1 VTTFS
6 NPASRPPETGA
17 RLDPRLSASDTSM
30 IVVSL
35 VIGIGIFRTPALVA
49 ASAGGAGRTLAAWAL
64 GGVASLTGALVFAE
78 IGSRYPRAGG
88 YYKVVAHCWSPLAA
102 FLLNWA
108 QVLMQGAG
116 AAGVAIIGAE
126 YLLRLVAGGGAV
138 MPGAEAVAGVADRSR
153 ATATLVAAAVVAGL
167 TALSAAG
174 IRAGARAQNV
184 LSLAKIALIAG
195 LAVVGLLL
203 APAATENAAPVTGA
217 VPAGDTATAGMLAAL
232 VAVFYAYG
240 GYQNVVN
247 LAADV
252 RDARRLLPAGVAGG
266 MAIVTA
272 LYLVINLAYL
282 RALGAAGVA
291 SSPLVAGDLARAALG
306 PAGDAFVS
314 LAIFVSAAGF
324 VNATILHVPRAYLAM
339 ADDGLLPAWLGRL
352 NPRTQAQGP
361 GLVFFAATALL
372 PLLVLGSFENL
383 LGYVM
388 FTDALSLAALASCL
402 FVLRRR
408 NEGGAGAWRMPGYP
422 WLPAAFLL
430 VLLGIAGQVLARQTR
445 LAIMGLLI
453 VAAGV
458 PVYALMR
465 RWSSGGSR

>member
-138 MPGAEAVAGVADRSR
+138 MPGAVAAAGVADRSR

-217 VPAGDTATAGMLAAL
+217 VPAGGAAPAGMLAAL

-252 RDARRLLPAGVAGG
+252 RDARRRLPAGVAGG

-465 RWSSGGSR
+465 RWSARGSR

>member
-1 VTTFS
+1 M
-6 NPASRPPETGA
+6 PPPSPA
-17 RLDPRLSASDTSM
+17 RLDARLSATDTAM
-30 IVVSL
+30 VVVSL

-49 ASAGGAGRTLAAWAL
+49 ASAGGATRALAAWTI
-64 GGVASLTGALVFAE
+64 GGIASLTGALVFAE
-78 IGSRYPRAGG
+78 IGSRYPRPGG
-88 YYKVVAHCWSPLAA
+88 YYKVVAHCWNPLAA

-116 AAGVAIIGAE
+116 AAGVAVIGAE
-126 YLLRLVAGGGAV
+126 YLLRLAGGGAAA
-138 MPGAEAVAGVADRSR
+138 GAAGAAGAGGPSR
-153 ATATLVAAAVVAGL
+153 ATATLLAAAVVAGL

-184 LSLAKIALIAG
+184 LSVAKIALISL
-195 LAVVGLLL
+195 LAVVGLLF
-203 APAATENAAPVTGA
+203 APGA
-217 VPAGDTATAGMLAAL
+217 GGASAGSTPAGDPPAPDAAPAGMLAAL

-247 LAADV
+247 LSGDV
-252 RDARRLLPAGVAGG
+252 RDARRRLPIGVAGG
-266 MAIVTA
+266 MVIVTA
-272 LYLVINLAYL
+272 LYLLVNAAYL

-291 SSPLVAGDLARAALG
+291 RSPLVAGDLARAALG

-314 LAIFVSAAGF
+314 LAIFISAAGF

-352 NPRTQAQGP
+352 DPRTQAQGP
-361 GLVFFAATALL
+361 GLAFFAATALL
-372 PLLVLGSFENL
+372 PLLILGSFENL

-388 FTDALSLAALASCL
+388 FTDALSLAALASCV
-402 FVLRRR
+402 FILRRR
-408 NEGGAGAWRMPGYP
+408 GEGGAPAWSMPGYP

-445 LAIMGLLI
+445 LAVAGIVI
-453 VAAGV
+453 VAAGL
-458 PVYALMR
+458 PVYAVMR
-465 RWSSGGSR
+465 SWSSRRGD

>member
-1 VTTFS
+1 MT
-6 NPASRPPETGA
+6 PAPSPA
-17 RLDPRLSASDTSM
+17 RLDPRLTAADTAM
-30 IVVSL
+30 VVVSL

-49 ASAGGAGRTLAAWAL
+49 ASAGGAWRALAAWAI
-64 GGVASLTGALVFAE
+64 GGAASLAGALVFAE
-78 IGSRYPRAGG
+78 IGSRYPRPGG
-88 YYKVVAHCWSPLAA
+88 YYKVVAHCWNPLAA

-126 YLLRLVAGGGAV
+126 YLMRLVDGAATDGGGT
-138 MPGAEAVAGVADRSR
+138 SR
-153 ATATLVAAAVVAGL
+153 PTATLLAAGVVAGL

-174 IRAGARAQNV
+174 IRAGARAQNL

-195 LAVVGLLL
+195 LAAAGLLL
-203 APAATENAAPVTGA
+203 APAATGAPGGAALAGGAAGDAASTGA
-217 VPAGDTATAGMLAAL
+217 GAPAGMLAAL

-247 LAADV
+247 LSGDV
-252 RDARRLLPAGVAGG
+252 RDARRRLPAGIAGG

-272 LYLVINLAYL
+272 LYLLLNAAYL
-282 RALGAAGVA
+282 RALGAAWVA
-291 SSPLVAGDLARAALG
+291 RSPLVAGDLARAALG

-324 VNATILHVPRAYLAM
+324 VNATVLHVPRAYLAM

-388 FTDALSLAALASCL
+388 FTDALSLVALASCL

-408 NEGGAGAWRMPGYP
+408 GEGGADAWSMPGYP

-430 VLLGIAGQVLARQTR
+430 VLLGVAGQVLARQTR
-445 LAIMGLLI
+445 LALAGIVI
-453 VAAGV
+453 VAAGL
-458 PVYALMR
+458 PVYAMMR
-465 RWSSGGSR
+465 GWRSRSRV

>member
-1 VTTFS
+1 
-6 NPASRPPETGA
+6 
-17 RLDPRLSASDTSM
+17 
-30 IVVSL
+30 
-35 VIGIGIFRTPALVA
+35 
-49 ASAGGAGRTLAAWAL
+49 
-64 GGVASLTGALVFAE
+64 
-78 IGSRYPRAGG
+78 
-88 YYKVVAHCWSPLAA
+88 
-102 FLLNWA
+102 
-108 QVLMQGAG
+108 
-116 AAGVAIIGAE
+116 
-126 YLLRLVAGGGAV
+126 
-138 MPGAEAVAGVADRSR
+138 
-153 ATATLVAAAVVAGL
+153 
-167 TALSAAG
+167 
-174 IRAGARAQNV
+174 
-184 LSLAKIALIAG
+184 
-195 LAVVGLLL
+195 
-203 APAATENAAPVTGA
+203 
-217 VPAGDTATAGMLAAL
+217 
-232 VAVFYAYG
+232 
-240 GYQNVVN
+240 
-247 LAADV
+247 
-252 RDARRLLPAGVAGG
+252 

-422 WLPAAFLL
+422 WLPAVFLL

-465 RWSSGGSR
+465 RWSAGGSR

>member
-1 VTTFS
+1 MV
-6 NPASRPPETGA
+6 
-17 RLDPRLSASDTSM
+17 
-30 IVVSL
+30 VVSL

-49 ASAGGAGRTLAAWAL
+49 ASAGGAGRALAAWAM
-64 GGVASLTGALVFAE
+64 GGVASLTGALVYAE

-116 AAGVAIIGAE
+116 AAGVAMIGAE
-126 YLLRLVAGGGAV
+126 YLMRLTGGA
-138 MPGAEAVAGVADRSR
+138 GARTAAASH
-153 ATATLVAAAVVAGL
+153 ATTTLVAATVVAGL
-167 TALSAAG
+167 TALSATG

-184 LSLAKIALIAG
+184 LSLAKIVLIAG
-195 LAVVGLLL
+195 LAIVGLLL
-203 APAATENAAPVTGA
+203 APAAAGHPAAAGAPAAAAGDHAAPDGA
-217 VPAGDTATAGMLAAL
+217 APAGMLAAL

-247 LAADV
+247 LAGDV
-252 RDARRLLPAGVAGG
+252 RDARRRLPLGVAGG

-272 LYLVINLAYL
+272 LYLLINAAYL

-291 SSPLVAGDLARAALG
+291 RSPLVAGDLARAALG

-314 LAIFVSAAGF
+314 LAIFISAAGF
-324 VNATILHVPRAYLAM
+324 VNATVLHVPRTYLAM

-361 GLVFFAATALL
+361 GLAFFAASALL

-402 FVLRRR
+402 FALRRR
-408 NEGGAGAWRMPGYP
+408 GEGGPDAWRMPGYP

-445 LAIMGLLI
+445 IAVAGLVI

-458 PVYALMR
+458 PVYAAMKTWR
-465 RWSSGGSR
+465 DRAAA